1 MTEQK
6 PKPFTADNNKLIITK
21 IIVIYSAF
29 FLVLKISAIIQG
41 GWVAANLLVAL
52 PVVLLGLLGFYF
64 LRTKS
69 TNWYYAIGSIIAIS
83 VMRFYEKELTV
94 WIHNVVS

>member
-1 MTEQK
+1 MTAQK
-6 PKPFTADNNKLIITK
+6 PKPFTADKNKLIITK

-52 PVVLLGLLGFYF
+52 PIVLLGLLGVYF
-64 LRTKS
+64 LKTDT
-69 TNWYYAIGSIIAIS
+69 TNWIYAIGSIVLVSA
-83 VMRFYEKELTV
+83 MRYYEQDLTL
-94 WIHNVVS
+94 WIHNFVS

>member
-6 PKPFTADNNKLIITK
+6 PKPFSSEKNKLIITK

-52 PVVLLGLLGFYF
+52 PIVLLGLLGYYF
-64 LRTKS
+64 LKTNT
-69 TNWYYAIGSIIAIS
+69 TNWLYAIGSIVIIS
-83 VMRFYEKELTV
+83 AMRFYEQELTV
-94 WIHNVVS
+94 WLHNFVS